1 LPSHEPARAVPLLT
15 RASNAVTRWS
25 ARWVPNSFVIACLLT
40 LVTFAMVIGVAG
52 KNPIAAE
59 GYWVKGFWELL
70 ELTMQLS
77 LIVLTGYVVAVSPMV
92 SRLLGLLAGLATSN
106 RGAVAMMG
114 LVSMGASWLH
124 WGLGLIAGPIFLQF
138 LVRKHPRI
146 DYRLAV
152 AAGYLGSTCTWH
164 AGLSG
169 SAPLLM
175 ATPKNFMEAQ
185 AGLIPISTTTFSGFN
200 LTLTA
205 VVVFVMTMTVRRLYP
220 RDADVLT
227 TEDMVGAQTSVE
239 DVPVDPHASI
249 GVSEARPG
257 FSLAR
262 FLENRYWLNFV
273 MGLLGVTAFWSLYAE
288 GGYRVSLNVF
298 NFAFLFLALLVHP
311 SPASFTRAATRGA
324 TYLYGI
330 VIQFP
335 FYAGMYGLI
344 RYSGLAD
351 IIGRWFVSVATPR
364 TFPVI
369 IYWYSGIVSYVIP
382 SGGSKWAVEAPYVV
396 SAAQSLGVPVS
407 HAILAYAWGDMS
419 THFLQPFWAIPLL
432 AIARVEFKDI
442 MGYLALLFVVNFVV
456 VSTAFLLMPYIL

>member
-1 LPSHEPARAVPLLT
+1 MPAEPSRALT
-15 RASNAVTRWS
+15 RAVNAAASWS
-25 ARWVPNSFVIACLLT
+25 ARWVPNSFAIACLLT
-40 LVTFAMVIGVAG
+40 LVTFVLVVTVAG

-59 GYWVKGFWELL
+59 GYWTKGFWELL
-70 ELTMQLS
+70 ELTMQLA
-77 LIVLTGYVVAVSPMV
+77 LIVLTGYIVAVSPAM
-92 SRLLGLLAGLATSN
+92 SRLLEFVAGLASTD
-106 RGAVAMMG
+106 RGAVALMG
-114 LVSMGASWLH
+114 LVSMTASWLH

-138 LVRKHPRI
+138 LVRRHPRI

-185 AGLIPISTTTFSGFN
+185 VGLVPVSLTTFSGFN
-200 LTLTA
+200 LLLTA
-205 VVVFVMTMTVRRLYP
+205 IVVSVMTIALVRLYP
-220 RDADVLT
+220 RTSEVRTTSDVLGRKAST
-227 TEDMVGAQTSVE
+227 PAEPDS
-239 DVPVDPHASI
+239 VDPHT
-249 GVSEARPG
+249 RPVERGRG
-257 FSLAR
+257 FSFAG
-262 FLENRYWLNFV
+262 FIENRYALNLV
-273 MGLLGVTAFWSLYAE
+273 MGVIGATAFWSLYAE

-298 NFAFLFLALLVHP
+298 NFAFLFLALLLHP
-311 SPASFTRAATRGA
+311 SPASFTRAAANGA
-324 TYLYGI
+324 GYLHGI

-344 RYSGLAD
+344 RYSGLAE
-351 IIGRWFVSVATPR
+351 IIGRWFVSIATPR

-369 IYWYSGIVSYVIP
+369 IYWYSGILSYFIP
-382 SGGSKWAVEAPYVV
+382 SGGSKWAVEAPYVL
-396 SAAQSLGVPVS
+396 SAAKTLGVAAP

-442 MGYLALLFVVNFVV
+442 VGYLAVLFIVNFVL
-456 VSTAFLLMPYIL
+456 VSAAFMLLPYLT

>member
-1 LPSHEPARAVPLLT
+1 MLT
-15 RASNAVTRWS
+15 RAVNAAANWS

-40 LVTFAMVIGVAG
+40 LVVFVLVVTVAD
-52 KNPIAAE
+52 KNPIAAQ

-77 LIVLTGYVVAVSPMV
+77 LIVLTGYVVAVSPAM
-92 SRLLGLLAGLATSN
+92 SRLLEFIAGLATSP
-106 RGAVAMMG
+106 RGAVALMG
-114 LVSMGASWLH
+114 LVSMAASWLH

-138 LVRKHPRI
+138 LVRRHPRI

-185 AGLIPISTTTFSGFN
+185 AGLIPISATTFSAFN
-200 LTLTA
+200 LALTA
-205 VVVFVMTMTVRRLYP
+205 VVVIVMTVAVRRLYP

-227 TEDMVGAQTSVE
+227 SL
-239 DVPVDPHASI
+239 DVAGMSPSAPAEIPVDPHASVRSDET
-249 GVSEARPG
+249 GNG

-262 FLENRYWLNFV
+262 ALEHRYALNLV
-273 MGLLGVTAFWSLYAE
+273 MGLLGVSGLWTLYAQ

-298 NFAFLFLALLVHP
+298 NFAFLFLALLLHP
-311 SPASFTRAATRGA
+311 SPASFTQAVMRGA
-324 TYLYGI
+324 TYLHGI

-344 RYSGLAD
+344 RYSGLAET
-351 IIGRWFVSVATPR
+351 IGRWFVSIASPR

-369 IYWYSGIVSYVIP
+369 IYWYSGVLSYFIP

-396 SAAQSLGVPVS
+396 SAAHTLGVPIP

-442 MGYLALLFVVNFVV
+442 VGYLALLFLVNFAV
-456 VSTAFLLMPYIL
+456 VSTAFLLMPYIS

>member
-1 LPSHEPARAVPLLT
+1 MPAEPSRALT
-15 RASNAVTRWS
+15 RAVNAAASWS
-25 ARWVPNSFVIACLLT
+25 ARWVPNSFAIACLLT
-40 LVTFAMVIGVAG
+40 LVTFVLVVTVAG

-59 GYWVKGFWELL
+59 GYWTKGFWELL
-70 ELTMQLS
+70 ELTMQLA
-77 LIVLTGYVVAVSPMV
+77 LIVLTGYIVAVSPAM
-92 SRLLGLLAGLATSN
+92 SRLLEFVAGLASTD
-106 RGAVAMMG
+106 RGAVALMG
-114 LVSMGASWLH
+114 LVSMTASWLH

-138 LVRKHPRI
+138 LVRRHPRI

-185 AGLIPISTTTFSGFN
+185 VGLVPVSLTTFSGFN
-200 LTLTA
+200 LLLTA
-205 VVVFVMTMTVRRLYP
+205 IVVSVMTIALVRLYP
-220 RDADVLT
+220 RTSEVRTTSDVLGSKAPT
-227 TEDMVGAQTSVE
+227 PAA
-239 DVPVDPHASI
+239 PNAVDPHT
-249 GVSEARPG
+249 RPVERGRG
-257 FSLAR
+257 FSFAG
-262 FLENRYWLNFV
+262 FIENRYALNLV
-273 MGLLGVTAFWSLYAE
+273 MGVIGATAFWSLYAE

-298 NFAFLFLALLVHP
+298 NFAFLFLALLLHP
-311 SPASFTRAATRGA
+311 SPASFTRAAANGA
-324 TYLYGI
+324 GYLHGI

-344 RYSGLAD
+344 RYSGLAE
-351 IIGRWFVSVATPR
+351 IIGRWFVSIATPH

-369 IYWYSGIVSYVIP
+369 IYWYSGILSYFIP
-382 SGGSKWAVEAPYVV
+382 SGGSKWAVEAPYVL
-396 SAAQSLGVPVS
+396 SAAKTLGVAAP

-442 MGYLALLFVVNFVV
+442 VGYLAVLFVVNFVL
-456 VSTAFLLMPYIL
+456 VSAAFMLLPYLS

>member
-1 LPSHEPARAVPLLT
+1 MPDGTSRVLT
-15 RASNAVTRWS
+15 RTVHAAARWS

-40 LVTFAMVIGVAG
+40 LVTFLLVVTVAG

-59 GYWVKGFWELL
+59 GYWTKGFWELL
-70 ELTMQLS
+70 ELTMQMS
-77 LIVLTGYVVAVSPMV
+77 LIVMTGYVVAVSPVV
-92 SRLLGLLAGLATSN
+92 SRLLEFVAGLASSERT
-106 RGAVAMMG
+106 AVALMG
-114 LVSMGASWLH
+114 LVSMTASWLH

-138 LVRKHPRI
+138 LVRRHPRI

-185 AGLIPISTTTFSGFN
+185 VGLIPVSLTTFSTFN
-200 LTLTA
+200 LLLTA
-205 VVVFVMTMTVRRLYP
+205 TVVVVTTASLIRLYP
-220 RDADVLT
+220 RGGDVKT
-227 TEDMVGAQTSVE
+227 TEQVLGARSARE
-239 DVPVDPHASI
+239 EAPLDPHAHAPDRGS
-249 GVSEARPG
+249 G
-257 FSLAR
+257 FSFAHAI
-262 FLENRYWLNFV
+262 ENRYALNLV
-273 MGLLGVTAFWSLYAE
+273 MGLIGITAFWGLYAE
-288 GGYRVSLNVF
+288 SGYRVSLNIF
-298 NFAFLFLALLVHP
+298 NFAFLFLALLLHP
-311 SPASFTRAATRGA
+311 SPASFTRAAARGA
-324 TYLYGI
+324 GYLYGI

-344 RYSGLAD
+344 RYSGLAE

-369 IYWYSGIVSYVIP
+369 IYWYSGVLSYFIP
-382 SGGSKWAVEAPYVV
+382 SGGSKWAVEAPYVL
-396 SAAQSLGVPVS
+396 SAAKTLGVAAP

-442 MGYLALLFVVNFVV
+442 VGYLAVLFVVNFLL
-456 VSTAFLLMPYIL
+456 VSAALMLLPYLM